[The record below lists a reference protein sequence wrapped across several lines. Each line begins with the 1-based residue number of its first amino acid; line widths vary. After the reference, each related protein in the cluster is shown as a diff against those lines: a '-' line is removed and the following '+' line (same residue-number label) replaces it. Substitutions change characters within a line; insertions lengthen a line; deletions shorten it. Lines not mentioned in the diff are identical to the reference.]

1 MIPTIEVSHLPS
13 SSSFYAAVTQ
23 PLGIHFLC
31 ASPSSPH
38 SLHFGI
44 PAQPSEILF
53 TLTESHS
60 PRPSTL
66 SLTASNSTQ
75 VANFHALALES
86 NTRHST
92 NLIQHSADTS
102 VAKTTDHDGNM
113 LEVRYARS
121 TPRRG
126 SVHAAPTTITTAST
140 AKEARRV
147 LDWQRDV
154 ARSISSQSPTQS
166 RDGSPERAMVLAQ
179 PVQEEAAPSQV
190 APPTEVPD
198 ARPALLR
205 SATTPMMTAMYNEVS
220 SALPERIGE
229 GLSAQ
234 AIIGTILGAAAGAA
248 VAYAMVRSEE
258 PEPQRPQLVTYFSAP
273 AAQFPQQAPVMEVAR
288 SKAPSMGGSR
298 VGSERSQGGQRYVLR
313 YNVASNAGTSRGGR
327 EGVLQPVDERRSMS
341 YSAYDGGRSQAP
353 APSQASTAKQS
364 RYTERDVGYEKP
376 VTVVSA
382 SRHSEAGRHSESGR
396 SHVSKRSDSTIKPAR
411 TSSKAGTERRDQTVV
426 SMKSDRKSTTVSERA
441 RRVPLPESVM
451 GGSMAPSERA
461 RRVPLPESVAGSV
474 APSDSI
480 SNIGMRSHYSRRD
493 VY

>member
-66 SLTASNSTQ
+66 TLTASNSTQ

-86 NTRHST
+86 TTHHST

-121 TPRRG
+121 PPRRG
-126 SVHAAPTTITTAST
+126 SVQAAPTTITTAST

-154 ARSISSQSPTQS
+154 ARSISSPSPTQS

-179 PVQEEAAPSQV
+179 PAQQEQAPSQ
-190 APPTEVPD
+190 ASPPTEVPD
-198 ARPALLR
+198 SRPALLR

-258 PEPQRPQLVTYFSAP
+258 PEQPRPQLVTYFSAP
-273 AAQFPQQAPVMEVAR
+273 HAQIPQQAPVMEVAR
-288 SKAPSMGGSR
+288 SKGPSVGGSR

-313 YNVASNAGTSRGGR
+313 YNVASNAGSGRGGR

-353 APSQASTAKQS
+353 AASQASTAKQS
-364 RYTERDVGYEKP
+364 RYSERGVGHEKP

-396 SHVSKRSDSTIKPAR
+396 SHASRKSDSTIKPPR

-441 RRVPLPESVM
+441 RRVPLPESM
-451 GGSMAPSERA
+451 AGSMAPSERA

-480 SNIGMRSHYSRRD
+480 SNIGMRTHYSRRD

>member
-1 MIPTIEVSHLPS
+1 MTSITSTNAIEEETYDDYVAEEFYPAHIGEVIKSPRGEYEIIGKLGSPTSTP
-13 SSSFYAAVTQ
+13 
-23 PLGIHFLC
+23 
-31 ASPSSPH
+31 SPSSQT
-38 SLHFGI
+38 
-44 PAQPSEILF
+44 PATPQ
-53 TLTESHS
+53 
-60 PRPSTL
+60 
-66 SLTASNSTQ
+66 
-75 VANFHALALES
+75 
-86 NTRHST
+86 
-92 NLIQHSADTS
+92 TS
-102 VAKTTDHDGNM
+102 S
-113 LEVRYARS
+113 S
-121 TPRRG
+121 TPPTPQSPKQQTMTATCSRSATRG
-126 SVHAAPTTITTAST
+126 ARPADGSSARAPTTITTAST

-396 SHVSKRSDSTIKPAR
+396 SHASKRSDSTIKPAR

-441 RRVPLPESVM
+441 RRVRLPESVM

-461 RRVPLPESVAGSV
+461 RPGPGPRGA
-474 APSDSI
+474 
-480 SNIGMRSHYSRRD
+480 
-493 VY
+493 

>member
-1 MIPTIEVSHLPS
+1 MIPTIEVSHLAS

-60 PRPSTL
+60 PRPSTIT
-66 SLTASNSTQ
+66 LTASNSTQ

-86 NTRHST
+86 NTHHST
-92 NLIQHSADTS
+92 NLIQHSSDAA
-102 VAKTTDHDGNM
+102 VAKTTDLDGNM

-121 TPRRG
+121 PPRRG
-126 SVHAAPTTITTAST
+126 SVQAAPTTITTAST

-154 ARSISSQSPTQS
+154 ARSISSQSPTPS
-166 RDGSPERAMVLAQ
+166 RDQSPQRAMVLAPPQ
-179 PVQEEAAPSQV
+179 QEQAPSQV
-190 APPTEVPD
+190 APPPTEPD
-198 ARPALLR
+198 SRPALLR
-205 SATTPMMTAMYNEVS
+205 SATAPMMSAMYNEVS
-220 SALPERIGE
+220 AALPERIGE

-258 PEPQRPQLVTYFSAP
+258 PEPTRPQLVTYHSAP
-273 AAQFPQQAPVMEVAR
+273 PAAAPQQAPVMEVAR
-288 SKAPSMGGSR
+288 SKGPSVGGSR

-313 YNVASNAGTSRGGR
+313 YNVASASGTGSGRGGQR
-327 EGVLQPVDERRSMS
+327 DGQLQPVDERMSMN
-341 YSAYDGGRSQAP
+341 YSAYDGGARSQAP
-353 APSQASTAKQS
+353 AASQASTSKPS
-364 RYTERDVGYEKP
+364 RYSDARGVGHEKP
-376 VTVVSA
+376 ITVVSGNTE
-382 SRHSEAGRHSESGR
+382 SRRSEAGRHSESGR
-396 SHVSKRSDSTIKPAR
+396 SHASKRSDSTIKPPR
-411 TSSKAGTERRDQTVV
+411 TSSKAGTERRGDATVV

-441 RRVPLPESVM
+441 RRVPLPESV
-451 GGSMAPSERA
+451 
-461 RRVPLPESVAGSV
+461 VGSV

-480 SNIGMRSHYSRRD
+480 SNIGMRSQYTRRD

>member
-66 SLTASNSTQ
+66 TLTASNFTQ

-86 NTRHST
+86 NTLHST
-92 NLIQHSADTS
+92 NLIQHSADTA

-113 LEVRYARS
+113 LEVCYARS
-121 TPRRG
+121 PLRRG

-154 ARSISSQSPTQS
+154 ARSISSHPPTQS
-166 RDGSPERAMVLAQ
+166 RVGSPQRAMVLAQ
-179 PVQEEAAPSQV
+179 PAQQEPAPSQV
-190 APPTEVPD
+190 APSPEPD
-198 ARPALLR
+198 SRPALLR
-205 SATTPMMTAMYNEVS
+205 SATMTAMYNEVS
-220 SALPERIGE
+220 AALPERIGE

-258 PEPQRPQLVTYFSAP
+258 PEQPRPQLVTYFSAP
-273 AAQFPQQAPVMEVAR
+273 APQVPQQAPVMEVAR
-288 SKAPSMGGSR
+288 SKGPSVGGSR
-298 VGSERSQGGQRYVLR
+298 VGSERSLGGQRYVLR
-313 YNVASNAGTSRGGR
+313 YNVASAAGTGRGGGR

-353 APSQASTAKQS
+353 APSHASTAKQS
-364 RYTERDVGYEKP
+364 RYSERGVGHGKP
-376 VTVVSA
+376 VAVVSA
-382 SRHSEAGRHSESGR
+382 SGHSEAGRHSESGR
-396 SHVSKRSDSTIKPAR
+396 SHASRKSDSTIKPAR
-411 TSSKAGTERRDQTVV
+411 TSSKARTERHGGQTVV

-441 RRVPLPESVM
+441 RRVPLPESAV
-451 GGSMAPSERA
+451 GNMAPSEQA

-480 SNIGMRSHYSRRD
+480 SNIGMRSHYSRRN

>member
-60 PRPSTL
+60 PRPSTIT
-66 SLTASNSTQ
+66 LTASNSTQ

-86 NTRHST
+86 NTHHST
-92 NLIQHSADTS
+92 NLIQHSSDAA
-102 VAKTTDHDGNM
+102 VAKTTDLDGNM

-121 TPRRG
+121 PPRRG

-154 ARSISSQSPTQS
+154 ARSISSQSPTPS
-166 RDGSPERAMVLAQ
+166 RDQSPQRAMVLA
-179 PVQEEAAPSQV
+179 PAQEPTPSQMAPSQV
-190 APPTEVPD
+190 APPAELD
-198 ARPALLR
+198 SRPALLR
-205 SATTPMMTAMYNEVS
+205 SATAPMMSAMYNEVS

-258 PEPQRPQLVTYFSAP
+258 PEPPRPQLVTYFSAP
-273 AAQFPQQAPVMEVAR
+273 PASAPQQAPVMEVAR
-288 SKAPSMGGSR
+288 SKGPSVGGSR
-298 VGSERSQGGQRYVLR
+298 VGSERSRGSQRYVLR
-313 YNVASNAGTSRGGR
+313 YNVASAAGTGSGRGGR
-327 EGVLQPVDERRSMS
+327 EGQLQAVDERRSMN
-341 YSAYDGGRSQAP
+341 YSAYDGGVRSQAP
-353 APSQASTAKQS
+353 AGSQASTSKPS
-364 RYTERDVGYEKP
+364 RYSEGRGVGHEKP
-376 VTVVSA
+376 VTVVSGSPA
-382 SRHSEAGRHSESGR
+382 PRYSESGRHSESGR
-396 SHVSKRSDSTIKPAR
+396 SHASKRSDSTIKPPR
-411 TSSKAGTERRDQTVV
+411 TSSKAGTERQSGGTVV

-441 RRVPLPESVM
+441 RRVPLPESV
-451 GGSMAPSERA
+451 
-461 RRVPLPESVAGSV
+461 VGSV